1 MSDTELTTA
10 QPAIGPRTPAGKRR
24 ASFNAFR
31 HGLTSKVHVHT
42 PEESEAFRAHCQAY
56 QAELAPVGIQESDLV
71 QLIAED
77 RLRLKRA
84 RSIESNIF
92 AEGIN
97 QHAGETESGDEQIDN
112 ALAEGKTWVEQSKF
126 LALITL
132 YEQRINRA
140 IEKNTAQLRALQ
152 TARREAYLKAEQ
164 EAVMI
169 TEYAEQRGEAYDPA
183 DDFLPAS
190 EHGQFVYSPAKISC
204 ILDRKFRLHQALWG
218 RKPMPYPFDERVF
231 EEPNAQ
237 PEAA

>member
-1 MSDTELTTA
+1 MTD
-10 QPAIGPRTPAGKRR
+10 QPAITPAWPSTGPRTESGKRR
-24 ASFNAFR
+24 VSFNAFK

-56 QAELAPVGIQESDLV
+56 LAELAPVGIQETDAV
-71 QLIAED
+71 QSIAED
-77 RLRLKRA
+77 QWRLKRA
-84 RSIESNIF
+84 RSIENSIF
-92 AEGIN
+92 AAGIN
-97 QHAGETESGDEQIDN
+97 VHAGETESGDEEIDN

-140 IEKNTAQLRALQ
+140 IEKNTAALRALQ
-152 TARREAYLKAEQ
+152 TARREAHAQAEQ
-164 EAVMI
+164 EAIML
-169 TEYAEQRGEAYDPA
+169 TEYAEQQGETYNPG

-190 EHGQFVYSPAKISC
+190 EHGQFVYSPAKIAR

-218 RKPMPYPFDERVF
+218 RKPTPYPFDERD
-231 EEPNAQ
+231 AQ

>member
-1 MSDTELTTA
+1 MTES
-10 QPAIGPRTPAGKRR
+10 GKRR
-24 ASFNAFR
+24 VSFNAYK

-56 QAELAPVGIQESDLV
+56 QAELAPVGIQETDLV

-77 RLRLKRA
+77 RWRQKRA

-92 AEGIN
+92 AAGIN
-97 QHAGETESGDEQIDN
+97 AHAGETESGDEQIDN

-152 TARREAYLKAEQ
+152 TARKEAYKQAQQ
-164 EAVMI
+164 EAIHLMH
-169 TEYAEQRGEAYDPA
+169 EAESRGEEYKPYA
-183 DDFLPAS
+183 DFLPAS
-190 EHGQFVYSPAKISC
+190 AHGQFVYSPTETLRV
-204 ILDRKFRLHQALWG
+204 LDRRARIWKGIQTVPRMEILPSH
-218 RKPMPYPFDERVF
+218 RD
-231 EEPNAQ
+231 
-237 PEAA
+237 AA

>member
-1 MSDTELTTA
+1 MTESS
-10 QPAIGPRTPAGKRR
+10 KRR
-24 ASFNAFR
+24 VSFNAFK

-42 PEESEAFRAHCQAY
+42 PEESESFRAHCDAY
-56 QAELAPVGIQESDLV
+56 HSELSPVGIQETDLV

-77 RLRLKRA
+77 RWRLKRA
-84 RSIESNIF
+84 RAIESNIF

-97 QHAGETESGDEQIDN
+97 AHAGETESGDEQIDN

-140 IEKNTAQLRALQ
+140 IEKNTAQLRVLQ
-152 TARREAYLKAEQ
+152 TARREAYAKAEQ
-164 EAVMI
+164 EAIMLH
-169 TEYAEQRGEAYDPA
+169 EYAEQRGEIYHPA
-183 DDFLPAS
+183 DDFHPAS
-190 EHGQFVYSPAKISC
+190 EHGQFVYSPPKIAH

-218 RKPMPYPFDERVF
+218 RKPMPHPFDERD
-231 EEPNAQ
+231 AQ